1 MTVTVKIKTHLINPW
16 KIIKKS
22 YLHMDT
28 KKLVIITKYILF
40 TNTLKTPKQQLK
52 QENNK
57 KDNHYICAIR

>member
-40 TNTLKTPKQQLK
+40 TNTLKTPKQ
-52 QENNK
+52 
-57 KDNHYICAIR
+57 